1 MVTVQIGPRYTV
13 TIPEYFRSQLRI
25 GQRMAISVDAQGRLV
40 LTPLEQARTILD
52 ETFGIW
58 AGRADIP
65 KSGIKYMDKVRR
77 GHRLKDQKIS
87 RKK

>member
-1 MVTVQIGPRYTV
+1 MVTVQIGPQYTV
-13 TIPEYFRSQLRI
+13 KIPELFRSQLRV

-40 LTPLEQARTILD
+40 LTPLEQARAILD
-52 ETFGIW
+52 ETFGMW

-77 GHRLKDQKIS
+77 GHRLQDQRPS

>member
-1 MVTVQIGPRYTV
+1 MVTVQIGPQYTV
-13 TIPEYFRSQLRI
+13 KIPEFFRSQLRV

-40 LTPLEQARTILD
+40 LTPLEQARAILD
-52 ETFGIW
+52 ETFGMW

-65 KSGIKYMDKVRR
+65 KSGIKYMDKIRR
-77 GHRLKDQKIS
+77 GHRLKDQRLS

>member
-1 MVTVQIGPRYTV
+1 MITVQIGPQYTV
-13 TIPEYFRSQLRI
+13 KIPEFFRAQLHV

-52 ETFGIW
+52 ETFGMW
-58 AGRADIP
+58 AGRDDIP
-65 KSGIKYMDKVRR
+65 KSRIKYMDKVRR
-77 GHRLKDQKIS
+77 GDRLKDQRLS

>member
-1 MVTVQIGPRYTV
+1 
-13 TIPEYFRSQLRI
+13 
-25 GQRMAISVDAQGRLV
+25 MASSVDAQGRLV
-40 LTPLEQARTILD
+40 FTPLEQARTIMD

-65 KSGIKYMDKVRR
+65 RSGIKYMDKARR